1 MSKLERTVKD
11 LIIFYVKENYNNY
24 LKENKIKRIE
34 DSRLEG
40 VISSLYTDR
49 KEHLRGF
56 IIKSMKEIMKD
67 EYCGDLIVN
76 NILIDVRV
84 LFFKDLLDDLF
95 FGFVLINIGL
105 TTGGVI
111 IIFLFFVIFL
121 LSFLCFFFPFFFS
134 NSEYF
139 LDKRCCG
146 FTLFFFNIL
155 ILPLSIS

>member
-1 MSKLERTVKD
+1 MSAPIRAQKLIRD
-11 LIIFYVKENYNNY
+11 LILFYVKENYNNY

-76 NILIDVRV
+76 NILIDVFR
-84 LFFKDLLDDLF
+84 DDTLCKNRII
-95 FGFVLINIGL
+95 LEIREYQKNI
-105 TTGGVI
+105 
-111 IIFLFFVIFL
+111 
-121 LSFLCFFFPFFFS
+121 
-134 NSEYF
+134 
-139 LDKRCCG
+139 
-146 FTLFFFNIL
+146 
-155 ILPLSIS
+155 

>member
-1 MSKLERTVKD
+1 MSAPIRAQKLIRD
-11 LIIFYVKENYNNY
+11 LILLYVKENYNNY

-76 NILIDVRV
+76 NILIDVFR
-84 LFFKDLLDDLF
+84 DDTLCKNRII
-95 FGFVLINIGL
+95 LEIREYQKNI
-105 TTGGVI
+105 
-111 IIFLFFVIFL
+111 
-121 LSFLCFFFPFFFS
+121 
-134 NSEYF
+134 
-139 LDKRCCG
+139 
-146 FTLFFFNIL
+146 
-155 ILPLSIS
+155 